1 MNTAFETELEKLLGE
16 SCESI
21 ESRERS
27 AFNEA
32 AGDRAEK
39 LVLFGTGGL
48 ALRTLAGLR
57 QVGIEPVAFSDNDS
71 RKWNTTV
78 EGIRVLPPED
88 AVRLW
93 GDKAVF
99 IVTIWSDRAGHPVS
113 SIKRQLV
120 AHGTVRVISFAPLY
134 WKYAS
139 VFLPYFALD
148 LPHQICAVAHR
159 VRLAAQLWEDSLS
172 QELYLAQLRWRLWL
186 DTDSIDLM
194 DSHSRAGALY
204 SPGVISADEVIV
216 DCGAFDGDTLRAIM
230 EGGAPFSRIVAI
242 EPDPINC
249 EKLRNYVASLPEK
262 IGGKITILPFAAGS
276 RRERL
281 QFSSS
286 GSMQSRFSAEGN
298 LEVEAAPLDEV
309 AYEFEPSYIKFDIE
323 GAEPDALEG
332 TRRILR
338 DFRPKMAVSVYHS
351 FDHLWEIPL
360 LIKQLAESYNLRLY
374 PAAKAGWD
382 FMCLA
387 APRDKAFLP

>member
-113 SIKRQLV
+113 SIKRQLA

-172 QELYLAQLRWRLWL
+172 QELYLAQLRGSSCPTPPTGSWI
-186 DTDSIDLM
+186 T
-194 DSHSRAGALY
+194 SRA
-204 SPGVISADEVIV
+204 SCPCETSATCKRITRMRI
-216 DCGAFDGDTLRAIM
+216 GSWFM
-230 EGGAPFSRIVAI
+230 SSSRWV
-242 EPDPINC
+242 PNRIN
-249 EKLRNYVASLPEK
+249 P
-262 IGGKITILPFAAGS
+262 S
-276 RRERL
+276 RR
-281 QFSSS
+281 SKCS
-286 GSMQSRFSAEGN
+286 
-298 LEVEAAPLDEV
+298 
-309 AYEFEPSYIKFDIE
+309 
-323 GAEPDALEG
+323 
-332 TRRILR
+332 TR
-338 DFRPKMAVSVYHS
+338 
-351 FDHLWEIPL
+351 
-360 LIKQLAESYNLRLY
+360 
-374 PAAKAGWD
+374 
-382 FMCLA
+382 
-387 APRDKAFLP
+387 